1 VVPKLLVL
9 RDPQEENVFLVLG
22 EVKLCIK
29 ELSLNMQVLLDTRAS
44 ANFISYYYL
53 L

>member
-1 VVPKLLVL
+1 VVLKLLVL
-9 RDPQEENVFLVLG
+9 HDPQEENVLLVLG
-22 EVKLCIK
+22 EVKLHME
-29 ELSLNMQVLLDTRAS
+29 ELSLNIQVLLDTRAS